1 MEIIFAFIAA
11 IALCLPD
18 DLHAVHIRHFPVDQ
32 TDIKKPLLLIGR
44 ADQVDG
50 LLSGSYIAVLN
61 FQADQ
66 DQGSALTGGW
76 IIIRRIFLVITI
88 PSPVP

>member
-18 DLHAVHIRHFPVDQ
+18 DLHAVHIRHFPVAQ
-32 TDIKKPLLLIGR
+32 TDIKRPLLLIGR

-61 FQADQ
+61 FQ
-66 DQGSALTGGW
+66 
-76 IIIRRIFLVITI
+76 V
-88 PSPVP
+88 V

>member
-32 TDIKKPLLLIGR
+32 TDIKRPLLLIGR
-44 ADQVDG
+44 AD
-50 LLSGSYIAVLN
+50 
-61 FQADQ
+61 
-66 DQGSALTGGW
+66 
-76 IIIRRIFLVITI
+76 
-88 PSPVP
+88 